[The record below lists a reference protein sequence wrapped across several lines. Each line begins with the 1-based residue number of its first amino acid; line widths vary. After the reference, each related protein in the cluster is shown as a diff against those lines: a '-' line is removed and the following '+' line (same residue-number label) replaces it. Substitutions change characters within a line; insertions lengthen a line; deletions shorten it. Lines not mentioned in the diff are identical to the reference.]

1 MKKTILTI
9 AIVLGLGMI
18 SFADPNGGGMFQ
30 RGNTNEE
37 HRSASGYPIL
47 PQHNQ
52 NGNQPAPIG
61 TGIAVLTAF
70 GAAYLT
76 AKRRKQE

>member
-18 SFADPNGGGMFQ
+18 SFAAPNGGGMFQ

-37 HRSASGYPIL
+37 HRSAGGYPIL

-61 TGIAVLTAF
+61 TGITVLTAF
-70 GAAYLT
+70 GAAYLA